1 VLTPGERHETIAFQA
16 LMERGAVRRRGAHG
30 RLRRRPVALVG
41 DKAYSTRAV
50 RAYLRIHRIRAVIAS
65 RSDQPRSAWFDRTLY
80 RSRNLVERLINRLKQ
95 FRRVATR
102 YEKRG
107 ANYLAMVTLA
117 AVRLWLQG
125 FADTP

>member
-1 VLTPGERHETIAFQA
+1 
-16 LMERGAVRRRGAHG
+16 
-30 RLRRRPVALVG
+30 VG
-41 DKAYSTRAV
+41 DKAYSARWI

-65 RSDQPRSAWFDRTLY
+65 PRNQPRSELFDRVLY
-80 RSRNLVERLINRLKQ
+80 RTRNAVERLINRLKQ

-117 AVRLWLQG
+117 AVRLWLRA